1 MRAPQTPRAI
11 TRLVILAASTLASHA
26 PPLSAQTVIVR
37 RADIER
43 AGWNRVTEILDGAV
57 GWGRASVDGST
68 YSVSPDRLPAAGV
81 SGPSMPEW
89 IVIVNGQRVPTD
101 VFGFHLLELLPISVG
116 QIDSVVFTRGPTI
129 YAGVPVTRGVMSIF
143 SRRRRAG
150 VNGEITYQHGDES
163 GDPGPYR
170 YTDLAS
176 PNVEKIGPFAHGDIG
191 WGARTWD
198 VDAGVHV
205 ASVNITD
212 TLIASRFPGATF
224 AQLRPDVLSIT
235 PTFHAAADAAGGRH
249 EVMASYG
256 DQRGLLF
263 VPPQRGEQSLRLTS
277 TYVGVDGSAIAAG
290 STTVAYE
297 GSSSVLDASDLA
309 SPLAFTV
316 GHTRRH
322 IGGTIGAAH
331 SLGRARLTI
340 GAIGDRWTLTTDG
353 VAGSTSSGGGGP
365 LMRALIPI
373 NNTVAVDG
381 NAALIFDGSQGASLD
396 ASVVTAVRVD
406 SLTSVVVR
414 GSRVHAHPN
423 MDGTWMDAFVLRYN
437 LPASSPTMSAI
448 GIRIDHAFLPHVG
461 ASLEIRVERVA
472 DWSGLSRPTAPQLP
486 SPPDSLRH
494 DGNLFGAHARVET
507 LGQGVWQGS
516 IEYDRTNA
524 FNSSRDFVEE
534 IASTPVDDLRAQ
546 VSASPIRDFRLSGIA
561 AFTGG
566 TRWAAFTSA
575 TGAAGVVPPLRRID
589 VSMEKW
595 MWQRRLRLELV
606 YRNLLNERER
616 YHPFGAQWNL
626 RWHVSASLIL

>member
-1 MRAPQTPRAI
+1 
-11 TRLVILAASTLASHA
+11 VSTFAGLA

-68 YSVSPDRLPAAGV
+68 YAVSPDRLPPTGV
-81 SGPSMPEW
+81 SAPSMPEW

-101 VFGFHLLELLPISVG
+101 VFGLHLLELLPVSVG
-116 QIDSVVFTRGPTI
+116 QIDSVVFIRGPTI
-129 YAGVPVTRGVMSIF
+129 YAGVPVSRGVMSIF
-143 SRRRRAG
+143 SRRRAPG
-150 VNGEITYQHGDES
+150 VNGEVTYQHGDES

-191 WGARTWD
+191 WGAHAWD
-198 VDAGVHV
+198 VDAGAHL
-205 ASVNITD
+205 ASLNITD

-235 PTFHAAADAAGGRH
+235 PTFRASVDAAGGRH
-249 EVMASYG
+249 ELMASYG

-263 VPPQRGEQSLRLTS
+263 IPPQRGEQSLRMTS
-277 TYVGVDGSAIAAG
+277 TYVGVDGSAIAAD

-297 GSSSVLDASDLA
+297 GSTSVLDASELA

-322 IGGTIGAAH
+322 IGGTIGVAR

-340 GAIGDRWTLTTDG
+340 GAIGDSWTLTNDA
-353 VAGSTSSGGGGP
+353 VAGSTSSAGGGP
-365 LMRALIPI
+365 LMRALAPI
-373 NNTVAVDG
+373 GAKVAVDG
-381 NAALIFDGSQGASLD
+381 NAALIFDGAQGGSLD
-396 ASVVTAVRVD
+396 ASVLAVTRVD
-406 SLTSVVVR
+406 SVTSLTVR

-423 MDGTWMDAFVLRYN
+423 MDGTWIDAFVLRYN
-437 LPASSPTMSAI
+437 LPAISPTMSAI
-448 GIRIDHAFLPHVG
+448 GVRLDHAFLPRVG
-461 ASLEIRVERVA
+461 AWVEIRAEHVA

-486 SPPDSLRH
+486 SPPDSLLH
-494 DGNLFGAHARVET
+494 NGNLFAAHARVET
-507 LGQGVWQGS
+507 LGQSVWQGS
-516 IEYDRTNA
+516 IEYDRTTA
-524 FNSSRDFVEE
+524 FNSSRDFTTE
-534 IASTPVDDLRAQ
+534 IASTPADDLRAQ
-546 VSASPIRDFRLSGIA
+546 ISASPVRDFRLSGIA
-561 AFTGG
+561 AFTSG
-566 TRWAAFTSA
+566 TRWAVFTSA
-575 TGAAGVVPPLRRID
+575 TGAAVAVPPLRRID
-589 VSMEKW
+589 ASMEKW

-606 YRNLLNERER
+606 YRNLLNEPER

-626 RWHVSASLIL
+626 RWHVSASLTL